1 MAALAADLEAV
12 RVAVQEAVKTR
23 GKKWKDTTWSFL
35 SEVISFLLS
44 EAATRTTPW
53 RPLILYGVTNEKELQ
68 GVGQGEYAEFK
79 RQLAEEGVPK
89 AICDLL
95 FAKNVAVAIG
105 AAPSFGE
112 FARLKRERDAATA
125 RAETAED
132 IADLAPQSLQVAPQP
147 TSVRPA

>member
-1 MAALAADLEAV
+1 VE
-12 RVAVQEAVKTR
+12 
-23 GKKWKDTTWSFL
+23 GHHWSFL
-35 SEVISFLLS
+35 SDVISFLLS

-53 RPLILYGVTNEKELQ
+53 RPLILYGVMNEKELQ

-105 AAPSFGE
+105 AACRFLFTLNVLHGLHASLF
-112 FARLKRERDAATA
+112 DANALHA
-125 RAETAED
+125 
-132 IADLAPQSLQVAPQP
+132 SLFDAN
-147 TSVRPA
+147 A